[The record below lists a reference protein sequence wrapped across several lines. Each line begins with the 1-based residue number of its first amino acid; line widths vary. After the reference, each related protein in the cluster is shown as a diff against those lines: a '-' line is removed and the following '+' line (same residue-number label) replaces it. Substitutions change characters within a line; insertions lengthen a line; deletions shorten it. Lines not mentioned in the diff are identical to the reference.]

1 MNIVCRRWK
10 EADLPDIQNLLLETW
25 LDAYSSFI
33 PEKDLQSYNRATY
46 SVQALEAIYKE
57 PGVNGYVAELETTLV
72 GYIRTRIAEDEHR
85 FYVPSLYVLPH
96 HQGKGIGR
104 SLMAMAIKEAV
115 ASGHDRIWIGIMEK
129 NKDGLD
135 WYKKFGYQIVEEA
148 PFTMGKTTVNH
159 YIGYVL
165 VESFKP
171 SKTGP
176 KPKP

>member
-1 MNIVCRRWK
+1 MQIVYRRWN
-10 EADLPDIQNLLLETW
+10 ENDLPGVHNLLLETW

-33 PEKDLQSYNRATY
+33 PELDLVQYHHATY
-46 SVQALEAIYKE
+46 NLEALTTMYKT
-57 PGVNGYVAELETTLV
+57 PGIDGFVAESDQTLV
-72 GYIRTRIAEDEHR
+72 GCIRTRIAAEEHR

-104 SLMAMAIKEAV
+104 ALMAMAVDEAV
-115 ASGHDRIWIGIMEK
+115 VNGHDRIWIGIMEK

-165 VESFKP
+165 VNSFAP
-171 SKTGP
+171 P
-176 KPKP
+176 RLEHV